1 MFSILLN
8 IVLPVFAL
16 TVLGFAYGRR
26 ESISPNMDFINRVN
40 INLFCPALVFSSL
53 TNSPVDLA
61 DAWALVA
68 AGVLVV
74 VLPGLLLLVYRP
86 AGISQPAYLL
96 AGMFRNTGNV
106 GIPLMMLAYGRE
118 LMGDIV
124 LLFVLS
130 NSLHFSLG
138 LFLISGR
145 SNRWLWLRSPNLWAS
160 ILGLSMAPWA
170 AHIPVF
176 VNVTV
181 EMAGQVTIPLML
193 FSLGV
198 RLSQGKVTDVGL
210 ALKINAMYLLTG
222 ALCLPL
228 ILWLLPLT
236 PDWTRMI
243 ILSGMLPPAVLNY
256 LLCEQ
261 LRTQPA
267 LVANVVLMGNVVS
280 ILTVPAVIW
289 LTLLL

>member
-8 IVLPVFAL
+8 IVLPVLAI
-16 TVLGFAYGRR
+16 TAMGHAYGRR
-26 ESISPNMDFINRVN
+26 EASAPDMEFINRVN
-40 INLFCPALVFSSL
+40 INLFCPALIFSSL
-53 TNSPVDLA
+53 TMYPVNLG
-61 DAWALVA
+61 DAWALVLG
-68 AGVLVV
+68 GVLVV
-74 VLPGLLLLVYRP
+74 LLPGLLLLAYRP
-86 AGISQPAYLL
+86 AGVDQPPYLL
-96 AGMFRNTGNV
+96 SGMFRNTGNV

-118 LMGDIV
+118 LLGDIV

-145 SNRWLWLRSPNLWAS
+145 SNRWLWIRSPNLWAS
-160 ILGLSMAPWA
+160 ILGLSLTSLDVQ
-170 AHIPVF
+170 IPDF
-176 VNVTV
+176 INITV

-198 RLSQGKVTDVGL
+198 RLSQGKITQVGL

-222 ALCLPL
+222 ALSLPL
-228 ILWLLPLT
+228 ILWWLPLT
-236 PDWTRMI
+236 TDWARMI
-243 ILSGMLPPAVLNY
+243 ILSGLLPPAVLNY

-261 LRTQPA
+261 YRAQPA
-267 LVANVVLMGNVVS
+267 LMANVVLVGNLFSVV
-280 ILTVPAVIW
+280 TVPVVIW